1 MATEHERETRGEAQG
16 QEVLDTG
23 ESKGLE
29 RVVRIGRVSAVVK
42 GGRRFSFTATVVVGN
57 GDGEVGIGY
66 GKAREVPN
74 AVEKAMKDGRS
85 KLVKVVI
92 RNGTLPCK
100 VIGRFG
106 GSEVIMLPAREGTGV
121 IAGEV
126 LRAVLECAGVKNV
139 LTKSI
144 GNNNKLNLLRAAMNG
159 LTQLRSKEDFERL
172 RGVKIELE

>member
-1 MATEHERETRGEAQG
+1 MATEHERDTRGEAQG
-16 QEVLDTG
+16 QEVLET
-23 ESKGLE
+23 EAIKGLE

-57 GDGEVGIGY
+57 GGGEVGIGY

-85 KLVKVVI
+85 KMVRVVVK
-92 RNGTLPCK
+92 NATLPCK

-106 GSEVIMLPAREGTGV
+106 ASEVIMIPAGEGTGV

-126 LRAVLECAGVKNV
+126 VRAVLECAGVKNV
-139 LTKSI
+139 RTKSI
-144 GNNNKLNLLRAAMNG
+144 GNNNKLNLLRAVMNG
-159 LTQLRSKEDFERL
+159 LEQLRSKEDLERL

>member
-1 MATEHERETRGEAQG
+1 MAGHERGARGEAQG

-29 RVVRIGRVSAVVK
+29 RVVRIGRVSTVVK
-42 GGRRFSFTATVVVGN
+42 GGRRFSFTAAVVVGN

-74 AVEKAMKDGRS
+74 AVEKAMKDARG
-85 KLVKVVI
+85 KLLRVMLK
-92 RNGTLPCK
+92 NGTLPCK
-100 VIGRFG
+100 VLGKFG
-106 GSEVIMLPAREGTGV
+106 ASEVIMIPARAGTGV

-126 LRAVLECAGVKNV
+126 VRAVLECAGVKNV

-159 LTQLRSKEDFERL
+159 LERLRSKEDFERL